1 MISLDTKIVS
11 LGREPAIR
19 IAQFALRWCKRELGV
34 NNRKKY
40 LPTWYIRM
48 APEDDL
54 CGEYDDELNEVL
66 IYWDQCEDVREL
78 ISTCIHEWVHQTQPI
93 TSKYFKYPGSYSRN
107 PYERAARYREK
118 KYTPILWEQIKNK
131 VNKEDGR
138 SNKDIKT
145 FRGRTYEKNQRHE
158 GRKAKVRRQREVK
171 RIEVRYF
178 NFKTSQFRYRIKRRG
193 RERFLNGYVHNQSS

>member
-40 LPTWYIRM
+40 EPVWYIRM

-93 TSKYFKYPGSYSRN
+93 TTKYFKYPGSYSRN

-138 SNKDIKT
+138 SNQNIKT
-145 FRGRTYEKNQRHE
+145 LRSGPYEKNQRHE
-158 GRKAKVRRQREVK
+158 GRK
-171 RIEVRYF
+171 I
-178 NFKTSQFRYRIKRRG
+178 G
-193 RERFLNGYVHNQSS
+193 RAHV